1 MLALLQK
8 LGYYPRF
15 CVWEL
20 TLGCDLRCLHC
31 GSHAGPRRDDELGL
45 DECLHLADELAE
57 LGCEKVTL
65 GGGEPTLHP
74 AWHEIGRR
82 LSERGVRVNLI
93 SNGWGWSQER
103 LEQARYAGL
112 TNVAFSLDGF
122 EEAHDT
128 VRRKGSFRRVMDA
141 VALCRSEAMLTS
153 IVTHV
158 NRLNLRDLPKLHD
171 FLASHAVASWQLQLG
186 IPSGTMSGHAE
197 LVIAP
202 KELLWL
208 VPQIAALRADA
219 QKQPHVYPA
228 DNIGYY
234 GPYERALRDKG
245 APIDFWIGC
254 RAGCQVIGIESNGN
268 IKGCLSLPST
278 RHGKDQFL
286 EGNVRSHSLR
296 ELWERPGAF
305 AFNREF
311 NEAQLGGFCA
321 KCRYRDICRGGC
333 AWTAYSHTSNR
344 FDNPY
349 CFYRQAVI
357 HRRLDLLGEDEP
369 TQDELAFAALHEL
382 ERPAREALAGA
393 DATGRSGLGHG

>member
-1 MLALLQK
+1 MIELLQK

-20 TLGCDLRCLHC
+20 TLACELRCLHC
-31 GSHAGPRRDDELGL
+31 GSHAGARRESELSIE
-45 DECLHLADELAE
+45 ECWRLADELAA

-82 LSERGVRVNLI
+82 LSDQGVRVNVI
-93 SNGWGWSQER
+93 SNGWAWSQDR
-103 LEQARYAGL
+103 LEQARYAKL
-112 TNVAFSLDGF
+112 TNVAFSLDGL
-122 EEAHDT
+122 EQAHDA
-128 VRRKGSFRRVMDA
+128 VRRQDSFRRV
-141 VALCRSEAMLTS
+141 VAAIDLCVAEGMPTS

-158 NRLNLRDLPKLHD
+158 NRLNMQELPELRA
-171 FLASHAVASWQLQLG
+171 FLAEHGVAAWQLQLG
-186 IPSGTMSGHAE
+186 IASGSMSQHHE

-202 KELLWL
+202 QELLWL
-208 VPQIAALRADA
+208 VPQIAELRSDDQAR
-219 QKQPHVYPA
+219 PLVCPA

-234 GPYERALRDKG
+234 GTCEQALRDRG

-254 RAGCQVIGIESNGN
+254 RAGCQVVGIESNGN
-268 IKGCLSLPST
+268 IKGCLSLPSA
-278 RHGKDQFL
+278 RHGQDQFL
-286 EGNVRSHSLR
+286 EGNVREHSLR
-296 ELWERPGAF
+296 ALWERPGAF
-305 AFNREF
+305 GFNRDF
-311 NEAQLGGFCA
+311 TEAQLGGFCA

-333 AWTAYSHTSNR
+333 TWAAYSHTSSR

-369 TQDELAFAALHEL
+369 NPDELAWASVHE
-382 ERPAREALAGA
+382 PGQPVG
-393 DATGRSGLGHG
+393 GR